1 VMMFIMVFQMTKLQ
15 NGFFKPSFVLEYGG

>member
-1 VMMFIMVFQMTKLQ
+1 MMFIMVFQMTKLQ